1 MSNKTIFQ
9 ELGQN
14 KGIRDKET
22 ERIRIRIITSL
33 SWAKKENKKK
43 KKIKEKVI
51 SRFSLKELDPKRNI
65 WVARR
70 NSK

>member
-22 ERIRIRIITSL
+22 ERIRIITSL